1 MSDSASSTEIRAQR
15 FSIIISEIVDT
26 LFAPENRARFVLL
39 DPVAISYIV
48 LDFPR
53 NQHEA
58 RDIEALLGVTSEK
71 RGPLPA
77 SRVSIEAMPR
87 VTVTKEESVAKECA
101 ICLDGYEVGGEAREM
116 PCKHRFHS
124 GCIERWLGLHG
135 SCPVCRF
142 AMPVEEGNVNSGGG
156 EEGDRRALL
165 LPIWIT
171 GVGDPITGRGSAAA
185 DSDESRGSDE
195 VDDASTQD
203 MQF

>member
-1 MSDSASSTEIRAQR
+1 MSDSASSTETRAQR
-15 FSIIISEIVDT
+15 FSIILSEIVDT
-26 LFAPENRARFVLL
+26 LYAPENRARFALL

-53 NQHEA
+53 NQHEV
-58 RDIEALLGVTSEK
+58 RDIEALLGVRSEK

-87 VTVTKEESVAKECA
+87 VAVTKEEAVAKECA
-101 ICLDGYEVGGEAREM
+101 ICLGGYEVSGEAREM

-156 EEGDRRALL
+156 EEEDRRALL

-171 GVGDPITGRGSAAA
+171 GVGDPITDG
-185 DSDESRGSDE
+185 
-195 VDDASTQD
+195 
-203 MQF
+203 

>member
-1 MSDSASSTEIRAQR
+1 MSDSASSTGIRAQR
-15 FSIIISEIVDT
+15 LSIILSEIADT
-26 LFAPENRARFVLL
+26 GYEPQNRAQRLPYSVSDITDAL
-39 DPVAISYIV
+39 DNYAPQNRAPFQ
-48 LDFPR
+48 L
-53 NQHEA
+53 A
-58 RDIEALLGVTSEK
+58 IEALLGARWET
-71 RGPLPA
+71 RRPLPA

-87 VTVTKEESVAKECA
+87 VAVTEEEVVEKDCA

-156 EEGDRRALL
+156 
-165 LPIWIT
+165 
-171 GVGDPITGRGSAAA
+171 DPITGRGSAAA
-185 DSDESRGSDE
+185 DSDDSRGSDEDE
-195 VDDASTQD
+195 VDDASTHD

>member
-1 MSDSASSTEIRAQR
+1 MSDSASSTETRTQR
-15 FSIIISEIVDT
+15 VSNTISEIVDT
-26 LFAPENRARFVLL
+26 LYAPQNWSRFALL

-53 NQHEA
+53 SQQ
-58 RDIEALLGVTSEK
+58 EALDVEALIGFASEK

-87 VTVTKEESVAKECA
+87 VAVTQEEAVAKECP

-116 PCKHRFHS
+116 PCKHSFHS

-156 EEGDRRALL
+156 EEGEQRPVLV
-165 LPIWIT
+165 PIWI
-171 GVGDPITGRGSAAA
+171 GSRGDPITGPQPWIRG
-185 DSDESRGSDE
+185 G
-195 VDDASTQD
+195 
-203 MQF
+203 